1 MWEWKIEAEKPK
13 ETLSSFGRLRNGFHE
28 KLTTT
33 CIAWMLRFIVSG
45 DGNEIICTLP

>member
-13 ETLSSFGRLRNGFHE
+13 ETLSSFGRLTNGFHE
-28 KLTTT
+28 RLTT

-45 DGNEIICTLP
+45 DDNEIICTLP